1 MVAPTFISKL
11 THTISLLPLSPSHP
25 QPYTYNRKL
34 DVCTVA
40 ERDLIMGDLA
50 ANPRFRSSSFL
61 PPSLPSSSLHS
72 KLDVFTVAER
82 DLFMGDLAANPQFR
96 MSIPP
101 PSTDT
106 LVLVAGPEYFTTKAV
121 DYLTKSGYVEDVIVT
136 L

>member
-1 MVAPTFISKL
+1 MLVQAWPPQRSFPKL
-11 THTISLLPLSPSHP
+11 THTSSFLPLSPS
-25 QPYTYNRKL
+25 
-34 DVCTVA
+34 
-40 ERDLIMGDLA
+40 
-50 ANPRFRSSSFL
+50 L
-61 PPSLPSSSLHS
+61 PPKTNS

-121 DYLTKSGYVEDVIVT
+121 DYLTKSGYFEDVIVT

>member
-1 MVAPTFISKL
+1 MLVQAWSPQRSFPKL
-11 THTISLLPLSPSHP
+11 THTSSSLPPSLSHP
-25 QPYTYNRKL
+25 QPYTYN
-34 DVCTVA
+34 
-40 ERDLIMGDLA
+40 
-50 ANPRFRSSSFL
+50 
-61 PPSLPSSSLHS
+61 S

>member
-1 MVAPTFISKL
+1 MNHQSKKL
-11 THTISLLPLSPSHP
+11 QSLANLKYFFPFSFPL
-25 QPYTYNRKL
+25 L
-34 DVCTVA
+34 
-40 ERDLIMGDLA
+40 L
-50 ANPRFRSSSFL
+50 SSSATR
-61 PPSLPSSSLHS
+61 PTS

-82 DLFMGDLAANPQFR
+82 DLFMGDLAANSQFR

-106 LVLVAGPEYFTTKAV
+106 LVLVAGPEYFTTKAI